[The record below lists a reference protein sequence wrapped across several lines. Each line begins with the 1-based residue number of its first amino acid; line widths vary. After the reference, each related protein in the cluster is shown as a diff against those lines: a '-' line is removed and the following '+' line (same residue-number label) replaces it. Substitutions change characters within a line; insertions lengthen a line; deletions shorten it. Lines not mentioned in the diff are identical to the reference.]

1 MTYLPVAS
9 KNNNDGRF
17 YTRRF
22 YKDSDSSIL
31 FGDDDV
37 KNTDHSQDQY
47 PYYQTWD
54 FKLTKDNLHM
64 WTDDPGRK
72 YL

>member
-1 MTYLPVAS
+1 MRYLPVAS
-9 KNNNDGRF
+9 KNNPDGRF

-37 KNTDHSQDQY
+37 KNDDHSQDPY
-47 PYYQTWD
+47 PYY
-54 FKLTKDNLHM
+54 
-64 WTDDPGRK
+64 
-72 YL
+72 